1 MKTLKFLII
10 FLLLLLIPV
19 AYVYIDK
26 SKQKKEIVIATG
38 GVNGAYYGYATKYKK
53 ELEKEGVKVKIQTTQ
68 GSLETQEL
76 LLNHKVDF
84 GFVQGGTEIEGKG
97 LQALANIAYEPIWV
111 FYTDK
116 NITSIAQLKGKKI
129 AVGGKKSGIY
139 PVAMRL
145 LTVNNIDE
153 NNSKLFY
160 LPSGEAS
167 KKLESGEIDAMFYV
181 AGPSAK
187 LVQKLLK
194 NPNIFLLNFLKADGY
209 RQYFLKNNRDFQIL
223 HLKQGGFDILNNI
236 PKTSYDLLSKKTI
249 VATVDASEEMS
260 RLLLK
265 IIDKIHQNPG
275 IFHTEHTFPNTSM
288 FKIDQHPAST
298 RYFKEKEHFYEEHFS
313 FFIAQTLDKMHNFA
327 LLWLLPLLTLF
338 AFFVEVVV
346 PTIDWIARRKIIVW
360 YDKINEID
368 TGIEFLTHDEA
379 IAKRDILEDM
389 IHKVREVDDIPPT
402 HMEEFYTLQNQM
414 SNIMDELK
422 RQIKSTKQ

>member
-1 MKTLKFLII
+1 
-10 FLLLLLIPV
+10 
-19 AYVYIDK
+19 
-26 SKQKKEIVIATG
+26 
-38 GVNGAYYGYATKYKK
+38 
-53 ELEKEGVKVKIQTTQ
+53 
-68 GSLETQEL
+68 
-76 LLNHKVDF
+76 
-84 GFVQGGTEIEGKG
+84 
-97 LQALANIAYEPIWV
+97 
-111 FYTDK
+111 
-116 NITSIAQLKGKKI
+116 
-129 AVGGKKSGIY
+129 
-139 PVAMRL
+139 
-145 LTVNNIDE
+145 
-153 NNSKLFY
+153 
-160 LPSGEAS
+160 
-167 KKLESGEIDAMFYV
+167 
-181 AGPSAK
+181 
-187 LVQKLLK
+187 
-194 NPNIFLLNFLKADGY
+194 
-209 RQYFLKNNRDFQIL
+209 
-223 HLKQGGFDILNNI
+223 LNNI
-236 PKTSYDLLSKKTI
+236 PKTSYDLLAKKTI

-265 IIDKIHQNPG
+265 VIEKIHQNPG

-288 FKIDQHPAST
+288 FKIDEHPASA

-313 FFIAQTLDKMHNFA
+313 FFTAQTLDKMHNFA